1 MILHIRHS
9 GEQPASFFEL
19 KSIEIDKYN
28 KSEFNLTCKIKISAH
43 EFVYLKIKTWGLQKK
58 NGKLVYFKTIITNLC
73 VIAKMETRGATW
85 SIFFYSENKIK

>member
-1 MILHIRHS
+1 MNLYILK
-9 GEQPASFFEL
+9 L
-19 KSIEIDKYN
+19 KLE
-28 KSEFNLTCKIKISAH
+28 
-43 EFVYLKIKTWGLQKK
+43 VYKKK